1 MKYISTRNNSE
12 YFNYNDVLIQGLSSD
27 GGLFVPKTFPKFS
40 NLELNKLS
48 KLSYSELAAEIISKF
63 TGDDIEFDEL
73 LKNTEKVYSNFA
85 NDEVAPLKDI
95 GDNNFLL
102 ELFHGPTLAFKD
114 YAMQFLA
121 ADFERVMKLKNENIL
136 ILGATS
142 GDTGSAALHAFSN
155 LKLIDIFIL
164 YPNGMVSEIQEAQ
177 MTTISSDGAFPIKIN
192 GNFDDCQ
199 NIVKTIFENL
209 DFKKRLKLTAV
220 NSINWARLVPQIV
233 YYFYSALKVTKP
245 GNKVSFSVPTGNFGN
260 IYAGWCAKK
269 MGLPIEKLICAS
281 NKNNILTRFFNSG
294 KMEIKPVQKSYSPS
308 MDIQISSNFERL
320 LFEMYNMDSE
330 IVKLKMAEFKM
341 NNSFQVEENLLKD
354 ITNSF
359 FAVDVNDEQILE
371 TIKDVFKSNNIII
384 DPHTACGIYSQ
395 KIVRKKGKISSST
408 PIINLACAHPS
419 KFPDTVFKAINVNP
433 ELPMGLEGILKKQK
447 RFLHGPNDH
456 KTIMSLIEGNRRN

>member
-1 MKYISTRNNSE
+1 MNYISTRNNQKN
-12 YFNYNDVLIQGLSSD
+12 FTFKDVFLKGLADD
-27 GGLFVPKTFPKFS
+27 GGLFVPKSIKQFKKEELD
-40 NLELNKLS
+40 NLKN
-48 KLSYSELAAEIISKF
+48 LSYNDLAAEIIYPFIGDFMSK
-63 TGDDIEFDEL
+63 DDLISMIS
-73 LKNTEKVYSNFA
+73 KSYSNFRS
-85 NDEVAPLKDI
+85 NDVVKISDI
-95 GDNNFLL
+95 GNLKVL